1 MPATPDELLAALAAA
16 DARIERVARPLDAG
30 RLGWRP
36 PEGGWSIAEVLEH
49 LCISNDDYL
58 AKLRPLLSG
67 GGARR
72 AAVAGAGAGGWRP
85 SLFGGF
91 LARSLQSP
99 RKLPAPKI
107 WRIDRA
113 PRPGVLDEFL
123 ARERE
128 IARLLR
134 ASTDFD
140 WRRTRL
146 ASPVSRLIRLNLGD
160 AFAVLAVH
168 SARHAGQIERVRA
181 HPAFPAA

>member
-1 MPATPDELLAALAAA
+1 MGTPDTLIADLAAA
-16 DARIERVARPLDAG
+16 DARIEQAARPLDAA
-30 RLGWRP
+30 RLGWHP
-36 PEGGWSIAEVLEH
+36 PEGGWSIADVLEH

-58 AKLRPLLSG
+58 AKLRPLVNG

-72 AAVAGAGAGGWRP
+72 AARAGAGAEEWRP
-85 SLFGGF
+85 SFFGGF
-91 LARSLQSP
+91 LARSLGAP
-99 RKLPAPKI
+99 RKLPAPKM
-107 WRIDRA
+107 WRIERA
-113 PRPGVLDEFL
+113 PRANVLDEFL

-128 IARLLR
+128 IAQLLR
-134 ASTDFD
+134 ASTAFD